1 MYWAVGGV
9 GPVNP
14 WSSTDEL
21 KYGTERSGKKP
32 ADYKCDWL
40 KGLIVEL
47 APATLGTA
55 APAGLVHG
63 CLLPSSCCCWC
74 LGARAAAERFLSFI
88 SLSSIL
94 IRISRCSRG
103 YSASSLYSSRQ
114 EIICFNILISAPVAP
129 FCLRKLMSIH
139 SDDCLSLN
147 SYLKNHTRRSELPDI
162 EENDSSCRKHSV
174 QGSQTSLHGLSRWE
188 QGGTC
193 QSSSNSQRN
202 LTAIICLPLLIS
214 FSTRY
219 VTIKPS
225 IGVLSDSIQG
235 RQTTKSM
242 HLILW
247 MKKACNSRT
256 YNASSTSTMLGSIWK
271 NEWKIDRCCQPCSE
285 WSLCTINANLCL
297 RS

>member
-1 MYWAVGGV
+1 MFPRVFSFKFVFFTARNYLFQYTDFCTC
-9 GPVNP
+9 GPILLEKINEYP
-14 WSSTDEL
+14 LRWLFEFEL
-21 KYGTERSGKKP
+21 LSEES
-32 ADYKCDWL
+32 YK
-40 KGLIVEL
+40 E
-47 APATLGTA
+47 
-55 APAGLVHG
+55 
-63 CLLPSSCCCWC
+63 
-74 LGARAAAERFLSFI
+74 
-88 SLSSIL
+88 
-94 IRISRCSRG
+94 IRI
-103 YSASSLYSSRQ
+103 
-114 EIICFNILISAPVAP
+114 
-129 FCLRKLMSIH
+129 
-139 SDDCLSLN
+139 
-147 SYLKNHTRRSELPDI
+147 TRYWREY
-162 EENDSSCRKHSV
+162 SSCRKHSV

-202 LTAIICLPLLIS
+202 LTAIICLPLLMS